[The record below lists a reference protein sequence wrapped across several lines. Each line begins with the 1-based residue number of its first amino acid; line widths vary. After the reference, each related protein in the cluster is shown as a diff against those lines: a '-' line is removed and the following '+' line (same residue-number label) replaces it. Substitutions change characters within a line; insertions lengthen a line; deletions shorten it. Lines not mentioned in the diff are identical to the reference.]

1 MSTTTPIP
9 ELPTSSQSSSSTIAP
24 DTSKRPHTPESRP
37 HRPSTSSSSAPT
49 IRTTVTGPAAPALAT
64 CLSHSHDA
72 PLAAY
77 ISHPAIDDSVYDR
90 LTPSRKYIIV
100 ALVSYCSF
108 LSPMGSTTVLSAI
121 PEVASEYNTTG
132 TIINISSALY
142 MLFMGISPCFWGPA
156 SQIFGRRWVSFVFL
170 LLVSRSEF
178 GAKGGKGVAENNKF
192 LFEPL
197 RQVTVGNLKAY
208 SYPSPLSYNNASY

>member
-1 MSTTTPIP
+1 MSTTTPVP
-9 ELPTSSQSSSSTIAP
+9 PLPSSSQGSSSTAAP
-24 DTSKRPHTPESRP
+24 DASKRPQTPDSGP

-49 IRTTVTGPAAPALAT
+49 IRTSAGPAAPALAT

-77 ISHPAIDDSVYDR
+77 ISHPAIDDSIYDR

-108 LSPMGSTTVLSAI
+108 LSPMGSTTILSAI

-132 TIINISSALY
+132 TVINISSALY

-156 SQIFGRRWVSFVFL
+156 SQIFGRRWVSFVVL
-170 LLVSRSEF
+170 LLVSMVRF
-178 GAKGGKGVAENNKF
+178 WVKGDQRVTENNSC
-192 LFEPL
+192 LLGPVC
-197 RQVTVGNLKAY
+197 QVTVGDVLAY
-208 SYPSPLSYNNASY
+208 PYPIHSSHNNP